1 VENLRG
7 LVFCHTVQTVDKGL
21 QPFTTSDN
29 NRPDMRKQ
37 SHCVEKRQW
46 LTSVHIRL
54 PFQRYRIEEMNH

>member
-1 VENLRG
+1 
-7 LVFCHTVQTVDKGL
+7 VQVVDKGL
-21 QPFTTSDN
+21 QPFTISDN

-37 SHCVEKRQW
+37 SHCVEKRQR